1 MEKTATV
8 RPILTGGSVIAVKYE
23 NGILMCSDTLAS
35 YGSLAI
41 FKDTPRMASI
51 GNYTLIG
58 ASGEYS
64 DFQEII
70 RLLRQ
75 KETEDYSEHD
85 GISFNSAHYASY
97 ISSVMY
103 EKRNKANPL
112 YNSLLIGG
120 FANNS
125 QYLAYIDLYGTH
137 IIGDYHVTGFA
148 HYVGKPIIANN
159 WRPGMTEYEA
169 KELIEKAMRVLW
181 YRDARASDRIQFAK
195 VTLEG
200 IEFDDPYRIKSDWDQ
215 NSYKEYSLNP
225 LYPY

>member
-1 MEKTATV
+1 MEKKATV
-8 RPILTGGSVIAVKYE
+8 KPILTGGSVVAVKYNE
-23 NGILMCSDTLAS
+23 GVLMCTDTLAS

-41 FKDTPRMASI
+41 FKEIPRMACA
-51 GNYTLIG
+51 GRNTLVG

-64 DFQEII
+64 DFQEIM

-75 KETEDYSEHD
+75 KDTEDFIEHD
-85 GISFNSAHYASY
+85 GISLNAAHFASY

-103 EKRNKANPL
+103 GKRNKGNPL

-120 FANNS
+120 FVRDQS
-125 QYLAYIDLYGTH
+125 YLAYIDLYGTH

-148 HYVGKPIIANN
+148 HHIAKPIIANA
-159 WRPGMTEYEA
+159 WQPDMTENEA
-169 KELIEKAMRVLW
+169 KDLIEKAMKVLW

-195 VTLEG
+195 ITKDGV
-200 IEFDDPYRIKSDWDQ
+200 EFDDPYKLNSDWEQ
-215 NSYKEYSLNP
+215 NSYKEYSMNP